1 MAVRNILK
9 IVYAPATP
17 DDANPWAVLDTIGNM
32 MRVEKSGFTTSDEAR
47 KWARR
52 ERRETIDG
60 STYQFDSSGDLELY
74 GSI

>member
-47 KWARR
+47 RWARR

-60 STYQFDSSGDLELY
+60 GVYQFDSSGDLEPY